1 MTAVLLKS
9 MLLAL
14 VLTLMLELPA
24 AAVLGVR
31 GKTNF
36 IIVILANTLTNP
48 AVNCIHSFCRYS
60 LGFGFAQMAVITALL
75 EISAFVTEWL
85 VYKKNTD
92 VEKPFRLSLC
102 CNAFSYLTGLGI
114 TAIIN

>member
-48 AVNCIHSFCRYS
+48 AVNCIHSFCRYA
-60 LGFGFAQMAVITALL
+60 LGFDFFQMAVITAFL
-75 EISAFVTEWL
+75 EAAALVTEWL

-92 VEKPFRLSLC
+92 IEKPFRLSLC